1 MQTREVSPLTSCDEQ
16 FTPTQ
21 LVVLP
26 ARVHKDTVVH
36 RTGRHDWPRRR
47 RGAELKGCGG

>member
-1 MQTREVSPLTSCDEQ
+1 MQAREISPLTSRDEQ

-26 ARVHKDTVVH
+26 RACPQ
-36 RTGRHDWPRRR
+36 RHSRPQNRPTWLAPSPAQR
-47 RGAELKGCGG
+47 